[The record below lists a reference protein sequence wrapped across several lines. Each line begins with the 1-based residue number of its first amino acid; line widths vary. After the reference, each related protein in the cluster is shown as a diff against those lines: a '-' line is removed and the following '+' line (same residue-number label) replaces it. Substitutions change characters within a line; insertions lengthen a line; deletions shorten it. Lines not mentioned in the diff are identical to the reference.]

1 MIIKNG
7 IVPAVLGT
15 VVTATGVALKNSN
28 VPESYRNGLIG
39 FGLANIALGSAE
51 LVSNNVQHKQIISK
65 MTKMAPFK

>member
-1 MIIKNG
+1 MRIKEG

-15 VVTATGVALKNSN
+15 VVTATGVALRNTN
-28 VPESYRNGLIG
+28 LPESYRNGLIG

-51 LVSNNVQHKQIISK
+51 LVSNNMQHRRIMTK

>member
-1 MIIKNG
+1 MRIKEG

-15 VVTATGVALKNSN
+15 LVTATGVALRNSN
-28 VPESYRNGLIG
+28 LPESYRNGIIG

-51 LVSNNVQHKQIISK
+51 LVSSNMQHRNMMKK

>member
-1 MIIKNG
+1 MRIKEG

-15 VVTATGVALKNSN
+15 VVTATGVALRNTN
-28 VPESYRNGLIG
+28 LPESYRNGLIG

-51 LVSNNVQHKQIISK
+51 LVTNNMQHRHIMSK